1 MNNITKATKSLGV
14 DKKNVTKE
22 ANLKVAKKIKE
33 LRLNKGM
40 TQAEV
45 AKALDITKSTWAM
58 YEIGARSIKDPIK
71 KEIAAFFDT
80 TVGELFFDEVR

>member
-1 MNNITKATKSLGV
+1 MNNITKATKSLDV